1 MIRGLCRSRQLLR
14 LRCQARGM
22 AAATPVEVKS
32 PVRPVRV
39 LFCGPESVFPDGFRW
54 TKKYLEP
61 HSQIE
66 VDAVP
71 CQEIPKVFHE
81 YDMCVARMVKVDSSL
96 ISLAKRM
103 QLICQFGVG
112 LEGVDVEAATKAG
125 IKVGRIASDAT
136 GNALSCAEHAIYLML
151 ALLRDQ
157 KGMDKSVSEKCLGFP
172 TGDTLFGKTVFIVG
186 YGNIGKELAIR
197 LRAFGVRVLA
207 TKRSWSKKNSSLHPE
222 DNPLLADGLITR
234 KSHQLFQYLKEN
246 EDLLVDEKG
255 SGDSLYDFAS
265 RADII
270 VLCCLLTPETAGM
283 VNEKFV
289 NSMKKGAL
297 VVNVARGGLL
307 DYKSVR
313 DGLESGHLG
322 GLGLDVA
329 WHEPYDP
336 QDPILQH
343 PKVILTPHVAGVTQL
358 SYAKMAQVIADCAV
372 ELSHGRGVSG
382 LLELVN

>member
-1 MIRGLCRSRQLLR
+1 
-14 LRCQARGM
+14 
-22 AAATPVEVKS
+22 
-32 PVRPVRV
+32 
-39 LFCGPESVFPDGFRW
+39 
-54 TKKYLEP
+54 
-61 HSQIE
+61 
-66 VDAVP
+66 
-71 CQEIPKVFHE
+71 
-81 YDMCVARMVKVDSSL
+81 
-96 ISLAKRM
+96 
-103 QLICQFGVG
+103 
-112 LEGVDVEAATKAG
+112 
-125 IKVGRIASDAT
+125 
-136 GNALSCAEHAIYLML
+136 
-151 ALLRDQ
+151 
-157 KGMDKSVSEKCLGFP
+157 MDKS
-172 TGDTLFGKTVFIVG
+172 VFIVG

-207 TKRSWSKKNSSLHPE
+207 TKH
-222 DNPLLADGLITR
+222 NPLLADGLITR

-313 DGLESGHLG
+313 DGLETGHLG

-372 ELSHGRGVSG
+372 ELSHGRVRAFVMSMMILLVTLASFAGAADPDPLTDFASSTAENNFPYHYPKPQQQQSPDSSKFVVRDVFKNGDVSNGPGGVRAG
-382 LLELVN
+382 LSTKIFPAME